1 METSSYAAVSRLGY
15 REAKT
20 YMAAALFVA
29 GNILLPQLCHLI
41 PQGGLVWLPIYFFTL
56 VAAYKYGPVAGLLT
70 AVVSPLVNS
79 AFFGMP
85 AAASLPI
92 ILIKSVV
99 LALAASFIAS
109 KVRGVRFW
117 AVLLAVAAYQA
128 IGFLAEWGITG
139 SPATAFQDI
148 RLGWPGL
155 LVQAIGGYA
164 LMRHVKIVK

>member
-1 METSSYAAVSRLGY
+1 METSSYAAVSQLGC
-15 REAKT
+15 RESKT
-20 YMAAALFVA
+20 YMVAALFVI
-29 GNILLPQLCHLI
+29 GNIVLPQLCHLI
-41 PQGGLVWLPIYFFTL
+41 PQGGLIWLPIYFFTL
-56 VAAYKYGPVAGLLT
+56 VAVYKYGPVAGLLT

-85 AAASLPI
+85 AAPALPI

-117 AVLLAVAAYQA
+117 AVLLAVVAYQA
-128 IGFLAEWGITG
+128 IGFVAEWGMTG
-139 SPATAFQDI
+139 SLVDAFQDI

-155 LVQAIGGYA
+155 LVQAVGGFA
-164 LMRHVKIVK
+164 LMRYVKVLK

>member
-1 METSSYAAVSRLGY
+1 METSSYAAVSQLGC
-15 REAKT
+15 RESKT
-20 YMAAALFVA
+20 YMVAALFVI
-29 GNILLPQLCHLI
+29 GNIVLPQLCHLI
-41 PQGGLVWLPIYFFTL
+41 PQGGLIWLPIYFFTL

-85 AAASLPI
+85 AAAALPI
-92 ILIKSVV
+92 IFIKSVV

-117 AVLLAVAAYQA
+117 AVLLAVVAYQA
-128 IGFLAEWGITG
+128 IGFVAEWGMTG
-139 SPATAFQDI
+139 SLVDAFQDI

-155 LVQAIGGYA
+155 LVQAVGGFA
-164 LMRHVKIVK
+164 LMRYVKVLK